1 MSASGL
7 LYGGIAGL
15 VLAVFALAAAVMP
28 RRQGKP
34 GVTQALAAIDRRY
47 ARHIKAGTSRA
58 SGGADPFR
66 LPGWLP
72 QMAAQLSPDSA
83 RGSLQRRLDV
93 AGNPEGWTPDR
104 MLAVKGLGLVVLGS
118 LGVVVALRHPA
129 LLVLT
134 GGAGAAAGFFL
145 PDVLLYNSGL
155 KRQHRLAVSLPEALD
170 LLTICVEAGLG
181 FDAAL
186 AQVAR
191 NLKGPLA
198 AEFARVLQ
206 EMQIGKSRAE
216 AMRAVAE
223 RSTVPELRA
232 FVSALTQSAEL
243 GIPVGS
249 VLREQAKEMRV
260 RRRQRAEAQAQR
272 IPVKI
277 TFPLIGCLIPALLII
292 ALGAGVIQLTHSL
305 FFHVL
310 K

>member
-7 LYGGIAGL
+7 LYGGIAAL
-15 VLAVFALAAAVMP
+15 ALAVFALAAAVMP

-34 GVTQALAAIDRRY
+34 GVAQALAAIDRRY
-47 ARHIKAGTSRA
+47 TRDVSAGAGR
-58 SGGADPFR
+58 SGGGAGPFK

-72 QMAAQLSPDSA
+72 QMAARLSPASA
-83 RGSLQRRLDV
+83 QSSLQRRLDV
-93 AGNPEGWTPDR
+93 AGNPAGWTPDR
-104 MLAVKGLGLVVLGS
+104 ILAVKAVGLVVLGAVGAA
-118 LGVVVALRHPA
+118 LGLPH

-134 GGAGAAAGFFL
+134 GAVGAAAGFFL
-145 PDVLLYNSGL
+145 PDILLHNSGQ
-155 KRQHRLAVSLPEALD
+155 KRQQRLAVSLPEALD

-216 AMRAVAE
+216 AMRALAE
-223 RSTVPELRA
+223 RTSVPELRA
-232 FVSALTQSAEL
+232 FVAALTQSAEL
-243 GIPVGS
+243 GIPVAS

-260 RRRQRAEAQAQR
+260 RRRQRAEAQAQKV
-272 IPVKI
+272 PVKI
-277 TFPLIGCLIPALLII
+277 TFPLIGCLLPALFVVV
-292 ALGAGVIQLTHSL
+292 LGAGVIEIMTSL
-305 FFHVL
+305 FHGI

>member
-7 LYGGIAGL
+7 LYGGIAAL
-15 VLAVFALAAAVMP
+15 ALAVFALAAAVMP

-47 ARHIKAGTSRA
+47 TRDISAGAGRA
-58 SGGADPFR
+58 GGDAGPFK

-72 QMAAQLSPDSA
+72 QMAARLSPASA
-83 RGSLQRRLDV
+83 QSSLQRRLDV
-93 AGNPEGWTPDR
+93 AGNPGGWTPDR
-104 MLAVKGLGLVVLGS
+104 ILAVKAVGLVVLGAVGAA
-118 LGVVVALRHPA
+118 LGLPH

-134 GGAGAAAGFFL
+134 GGVGAAAGFFL
-145 PDVLLYNSGL
+145 PDILLHNSGQ
-155 KRQHRLAVSLPEALD
+155 KRQQRLAVSLPEALD

-191 NLKGPLA
+191 NLNGPLA

-216 AMRAVAE
+216 AMRALAE
-223 RSTVPELRA
+223 RTSVPELRA
-232 FVSALTQSAEL
+232 FVAALTQSAEL
-243 GIPVGS
+243 GIPVAS

-260 RRRQRAEAQAQR
+260 RRRQRAEAQAQKV
-272 IPVKI
+272 PVKI
-277 TFPLIGCLIPALLII
+277 TFPLIGCLLPALFVVV
-292 ALGAGVIQLTHSL
+292 LGAGVITIMTSL
-305 FFHVL
+305 FHGI